1 MFKNN
6 PEREKDGSWEETD
19 KRRSHKSPRKLSPPL
34 PRGGEWW
41 NEININPALTQSPP
55 VEKAR
60 ARERGAALENAIME
74 ATGRHRPPTGS
85 LWTVQRCRVL
95 TVLFVS
101 RHNYCLPDQ
110 AKMSHIKSGSGPSS
124 SEACCTIAQSYIT
137 KHCVLSGLPSQ
148 SLVLYQPLYYSNHI
162 GVAHSPQNILDEQWT
177 PYICTLYL

>member
-1 MFKNN
+1 ML
-6 PEREKDGSWEETD
+6 
-19 KRRSHKSPRKLSPPL
+19 RK
-34 PRGGEWW
+34 W
-41 NEININPALTQSPP
+41 NQYHSPP

-74 ATGRHRPPTGS
+74 ATGRQWPPTGS

-101 RHNYCLPDQ
+101 RYNYCLPDQ

-124 SEACCTIAQSYIT
+124 LEACYTIAQSYIT

-148 SLVLYQPLYYSNHI
+148 SLVLYQPLNYINPCIIATTLESR
-162 GVAHSPQNILDEQWT
+162 ILLRTVWMNT
-177 PYICTLYL
+177 LYAPYICTAMSKTLKSKVPFSLLPPISQTRSWESKLSA